1 MTQFNP
7 KLAEMQAQ
15 SIDPKVVKALA
26 RIEARRNQVLGHIH
40 QDLRRV
46 AAQRAEVRN
55 LDRQESAILEKAKA
69 ALVGAK

>member
-1 MTQFNP
+1 MEFNP
-7 KLAEMQAQ
+7 RFAEMQAKQ
-15 SIDPKVVKALA
+15 SLDPKLVKALA
-26 RIEARRNQVLGHIH
+26 RIEARRNVVLGAIH